1 MSSGSSTQ
9 APTSKPPTP
18 PTVRACGT
26 LGRSQGSSHYRTP
39 APPVAP
45 PSVPSHYAP
54 NYAMGVQQ
62 GGGGSSSSSGSVG
75 RSKDGSGY
83 AATTT
88 IMAGGQVIPPVGMA
102 RPITQTG
109 SGGHTPSSPNMIH
122 GVQVPPQTLAQGA
135 IGKFCFPLFTIVFV
149 DNKKGSY
156 LNQLNNSYY
165 NESVKSYIILLSP
178 VSFVW

>member
-135 IGKFCFPLFTIVFV
+135 IGKFYFSLFSVVFG
-149 DNKKGSY
+149 DNKNVSNIKRI
-156 LNQLNNSYY
+156 LFEPVNSYY
-165 NESVKSYIILLSP
+165 NESVKT
-178 VSFVW
+178 